1 MLAQRG
7 TEPVSWS
14 PSRFSVLTLKAP
26 SIWDGFRKGL
36 RSLRNFSPMP
46 AALQLISPLLQLRT
60 AKLQQV
66 PSNSATRNTEQTQ
79 RKGPDQHLGTCGPR
93 KRPPELPSRQ
103 STTAPQ
109 HPRHRRHTTH
119 LAAGSQ
125 QPAGKGPRQGCQEGP
140 TAPPLPM
147 RAPRFPGRVAAG
159 PQGWGTKRKHPSCTE
174 TGGPGPPPPR
184 AQPAPTA
191 GKFKGLIAAAT
202 DSASPADVFQRTEST
217 ATNGTS

>member
-1 MLAQRG
+1 M
-7 TEPVSWS
+7 EPKPLQCSHLKGS
-14 PSRFSVLTLKAP
+14 FNLGRFSKRPKVAPELQPHACSTSTHLSSTPTPNCKA
-26 SIWDGFRKGL
+26 STGAKQFRHAEHRADPEEGARPALGDL
-36 RSLRNFSPMP
+36 RPP
-46 AALQLISPLLQLRT
+46 QEAPGAP
-60 AKLQQV
+60 
-66 PSNSATRNTEQTQ
+66 EQTE
-79 RKGPDQHLGTCGPR
+79 HH
-93 KRPPELPSRQ
+93 
-103 STTAPQ
+103 STTASTAQ
-109 HPRHRRHTTH
+109 ETH
-119 LAAGSQ
+119 DTPGGWESTASW
-125 QPAGKGPRQGCQEGP
+125 EGP

-159 PQGWGTKRKHPSCTE
+159 PQGWGTKRNHPSCTE